1 MKQARYVVHSMLIP
15 LRGEPL
21 ILPCAAVA
29 EIVPCP
35 GPERVDEAPE
45 WWLGNIPWRGRTI
58 AVVSFESAC
67 GSASVS
73 EPPAHVAVMNGQTG
87 HPELAFYAVAIKSIP
102 RLLKVDDK
110 TLTPQ
115 DPEASR
121 NPLVLARVLVKG
133 EPALIPDLPALE
145 DKLAAASA
153 ELTATA

>member
-29 EIVPCP
+29 EIVACP
-35 GPERVDEAPE
+35 RPKRMDDSPG
-45 WWLGNIPWRGRTI
+45 WWLGTIPWRGRTI

-67 GSASVS
+67 EGAGVS

-87 HPELAFYAVAIKSIP
+87 HPELAFYAIAIKSIP

-115 DPEASR
+115 DPEA
-121 NPLVLARVLVKG
+121 
-133 EPALIPDLPALE
+133 
-145 DKLAAASA
+145 
-153 ELTATA
+153 

>member
-35 GPERVDEAPE
+35 RPERVDGSPE

-67 GSASVS
+67 GGAGVS

-87 HPELAFYAVAIKSIP
+87 HSELSFYAIAIKSIP

-115 DPEASR
+115 DPEAIR

-133 EPALIPDLPALE
+133 EPALIPDLLALE
-145 DKLAAASA
+145 DKLAAGSA
-153 ELTATA
+153 ALSATA